1 MWPSPLKIFSIHIEP
16 EICIEKGD
24 IRRVLAVYPR
34 REHRLNRDK
43 AGAGVMLL
51 QKAYK
56 GNRNEDFGILDAYG
70 QKAFWSPTN
79 VSSTLLDIEIST
91 IENELKRI
99 LG

>member
-1 MWPSPLKIFSIHIEP
+1 
-16 EICIEKGD
+16 
-24 IRRVLAVYPR
+24 
-34 REHRLNRDK
+34 
-43 AGAGVMLL
+43 MLL